1 MPRSLPKAR
10 LSVALAAL
18 ALLLALANVL
28 ATRAGS
34 PPVRPAPKAANGS
47 WNSKAAAAYLDQR
60 AAYWQTWPLAARDH
74 GTFCI
79 SCHTAAPYA
88 LARPALRGMLHE
100 TEPSEDERK
109 LLENVTERVR
119 FWNEVKPFYNDEKS
133 GPHKTPEA
141 RGTEAILNALIL
153 ARYDAASQSAASH
166 GVASGGAP
174 SGQPSS
180 DTWLAFANMWAL
192 QLTSG
197 DDAGSWDWLDFKNEP
212 WEGPS
217 SHYYGAALA
226 ALAVGTAPGNYGS
239 APEIQPSLKLL
250 CAYLQRGLD
259 TQTPVNQ
266 ALVLW
271 ASSRLPELL
280 TDAQKQSIAHE
291 LIAQQHE
298 DGGWALATLVG
309 PWKRKDSTPLEV
321 KSDGYATGLVT
332 LALEQSADGH
342 GANANAELIANT
354 NASIKRGLQWLAHN
368 QDSATGYWRSYSL
381 NKERDPSDRAWP
393 FMNDAA
399 TAYAVLALTQNNSR

>member
-1 MPRSLPKAR
+1 MLRSPSKAR
-10 LSVALAAL
+10 LSLALAAL
-18 ALLLALANVL
+18 ALLIAVANVL
-28 ATRAGS
+28 ATHAGS
-34 PPVRPAPKAANGS
+34 PPARPAPNAANGS
-47 WNSKAAAAYLDQR
+47 WNSEAAAAYLDQR

-100 TEPSEDERK
+100 TGPSEDERK

-153 ARYDAASQSAASH
+153 ARYDAADDGSH
-166 GVASGGAP
+166 
-174 SGQPSS
+174 SGQASS
-180 DTWLAFANMWAL
+180 DTRLAFANMWSL

-226 ALAVGTAPGNYGS
+226 ALAVGTAPGNYH
-239 APEIQPSLKLL
+239 AVPEIQPSLKSL

-280 TDAQKQSIAHE
+280 TDAQKNSIAHE

-332 LALEQSADGH
+332 LALEQSGAGH
-342 GANANAELIANT
+342 EPGAKSEPGATKNDSTPNRD
-354 NASIKRGLQWLAHN
+354 ASIKRGLQWLAHN
-368 QDSATGYWRSYSL
+368 QDPATGYWRSYSL